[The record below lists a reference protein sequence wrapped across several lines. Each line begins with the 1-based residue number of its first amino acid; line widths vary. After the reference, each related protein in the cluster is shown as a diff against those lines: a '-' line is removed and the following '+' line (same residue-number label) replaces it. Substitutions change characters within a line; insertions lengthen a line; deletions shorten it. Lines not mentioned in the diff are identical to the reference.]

1 MQTRSSNE
9 GILKV
14 HQNKGTK
21 ETALTETELE
31 DKDHHGVT
39 YKEQK
44 KKRQN
49 MGKSFSYWRPVE
61 KDEF

>member
-1 MQTRSSNE
+1 M
-9 GILKV
+9 
-14 HQNKGTK
+14 K

-31 DKDHHGVT
+31 NQNHHGVT

-44 KKRQN
+44 KKSQN
-49 MGKSFSYWRPVE
+49 TGKSFSCWRPME